1 MMTSEVREHLA
12 AVVDSSDDAIISKA
26 LDGTITAW
34 NHGAEKIFG
43 YSAAEAIGQPMLTL
57 FPPDRVNEESDI
69 LERIRRG
76 DNVDHFETVRVRKD
90 DRRID
95 SNFDFAETF
104 GKGRHLLGELQT
116 ATVEIANVARKA
128 FDIGKVV

>member
-95 SNFDFAETF
+95 VSVTISPIRG
-104 GKGRHLLGELQT
+104 GKG
-116 ATVEIANVARKA
+116 ATGGASKSARCSRCSR
-128 FDIGKVV
+128 